1 MFKENG
7 IMNEENAK
15 LAKIK
20 KSCRIGK
27 KVSNILFILMLVG
40 AICLTVYGIKVFADG
55 KKFDDQIKSA
65 EAAGV
70 ISTSDE
76 IGSVSGVSI
85 NLGSLPTNLH
95 SDVPAIQAAIDDH
108 PYSIFYGS
116 WITFS
121 GVGMLII
128 AILMLL
134 VKSVFA
140 TIEKES
146 TPFTPKVKK
155 KVTVVLIIIS
165 ALFLCTTGTGF
176 AVIGALI
183 TWAVNAILDY
193 GMTLQTQYDE
203 TL

>member
-1 MFKENG
+1 
-7 IMNEENAK
+7 MNEENVK

-27 KVSNILFILMLVG
+27 KVSNILFILMLIG
-40 AICLTVYGIKVFADG
+40 GICLTIYGIKVFADG
-55 KKFDDQIKSA
+55 KKFDDQIRSA

-70 ISTSDE
+70 VSTSDE
-76 IGSVSGVSI
+76 IGSVSAVSI
-85 NLGSLPTNLH
+85 NLGSLPTDLH
-95 SDVPAIQAAIDDH
+95 SDIPALQAAIDDH

-121 GVGMLII
+121 GAGMIII
-128 AILMLL
+128 AMLMLL

-140 TIEKES
+140 TIEKEA

-155 KVTVVLIIIS
+155 KVTVALAIIS
-165 ALFLCTTGTGF
+165 ALFLFTTGTGF
-176 AVIGALI
+176 AVIGALV

-193 GMTLQTQYDE
+193 GISLQRQYDE